1 MRDRLIAPT
10 SVKKETLALYK
21 PPSLW
26 QYAAVTQGL
35 RTAAS
40 IEKKKKP
47 VSVMNKF
54 RQRLGYHGSSAHHPL
69 LSYGKLNKWYKDQG
83 NIWIQIWTLT
93 LQVGKL

>member
-40 IEKKKKP
+40 IEKKKKKAC
-47 VSVMNKF
+47 VCNE
-54 RQRLGYHGSSAHHPL
+54 
-69 LSYGKLNKWYKDQG
+69 
-83 NIWIQIWTLT
+83 
-93 LQVGKL
+93 